1 MKKPKVMEK
10 ASSPSLKHS
19 SSMNGRKQQSLN
31 GRSKSKKLMREMVGG
46 EPYEYYPVGRYIVC
60 APEVCRGRPTFK
72 YTRIDIRHALGLLA
86 AGRTIETVAKGY
98 ELPVEAIQEALELA
112 AKALH
117 RQEKE
122 YAKAA

>member
-1 MKKPKVMEK
+1 MNKRYTTQKAQT
-10 ASSPSLKHS
+10 ASSALGRRR
-19 SSMNGRKQQSLN
+19 NGRKVAIQSK
-31 GRSKSKKLMREMVGG
+31 GKRKLVREMVGG

-60 APEVCRGRPTFK
+60 APEICRGRPTFK

-98 ELPVEAIQEALELA
+98 ELPVEAIQEALELS

-117 RQEKE
+117 RQEKS

>member
-1 MKKPKVMEK
+1 MNKRYATQK
-10 ASSPSLKHS
+10 AQPANSALDRRR
-19 SSMNGRKQQSLN
+19 NGRKVAI
-31 GRSKSKKLMREMVGG
+31 RSKGKRKLVREIVGG
-46 EPYEYYPVGRYIVC
+46 ESYEYYPVGRYIVC
-60 APEVCRGRPTFK
+60 APEICRGRPTFK

-117 RQEKE
+117 QQEKE